1 MLQRG
6 ATAFLRRGA
15 CSSHASAFS
24 TSAVAQSLFNDVP
37 VAAKDPILGIT
48 EAFLADQNP
57 EKMNLGVGA
66 YRDDD
71 CKPVVLNVVRE
82 AESRVAG
89 SNFMEYLPMGGMKAF
104 TDLSVQLAFG
114 EDAKPIQEGRVA
126 AVQSL
131 SGTGSCRLMADFMHR
146 FLPESRI
153 WIPKPT
159 WANHHNIWRDA
170 QVQQEQYRYY
180 KAETR
185 GLDQEGLLEDLSKG
199 KAGDVVLLHACAH
212 NPTGVDPTPEQWKE
226 ISKLMKDKQLF
237 PFFDMAYQGFAS
249 GDCTRDAQAIRVFLE
264 DGHLM
269 GCSQSYA
276 KNMGLYGQRIG
287 CFSIIAETPEEAKA
301 VESQM
306 KNIARPMYSNPPLH
320 GALLVKEIL
329 GNSDLKE
336 QWYEEVKGMA
346 ERIISMRTLL
356 RQNLEDLN
364 STMPWN
370 HVTEQIGMFC
380 FSGISPEQVDSLAK
394 DHSIYMTRNGRISM
408 AGVTSKNVSRLA
420 EALHKVTSGPSTTGP

>member
-6 ATAFLRRGA
+6 ILSGLRRGL
-15 CSSHASAFS
+15 SSSQAAAFS
-24 TSAVAQSLFNDVP
+24 TSGVSQSLFSDVQ
-37 VAAKDPILGIT
+37 VAPKDPILGIT
-48 EAFLADQNP
+48 EAFLADQNS

-82 AESRVAG
+82 AESRIAG
-89 SNFMEYLPMGGMKAF
+89 SNFMEYLPIGGMKAF
-104 TDLSVQLAFG
+104 SDLSVKLAFG
-114 EDAKPIQEGRVA
+114 EDALPIQEGRVA

-131 SGTGSCRLMADFMHR
+131 SGTGSCRLMAEFMHR
-146 FLPESRI
+146 YLPQAKI

-159 WANHHNIWRDA
+159 WSNHHNIWKDA
-170 QVQQEQYRYY
+170 QVQQELYRYY
-180 KAETR
+180 KPESR

-199 KAGDVVLLHACAH
+199 SPGDVVLLHACAH
-212 NPTGVDPTPEQWKE
+212 NPTGVDPTPQQWKE
-226 ISKLMKDKQLF
+226 ISKLMKEKQLF

-287 CFSIIAETPEEAKA
+287 CFSIITDSADEAKA

-306 KNIARPMYSNPPLH
+306 KAIARPMYSNPPLH

-329 GNSDLKE
+329 GNEALKQ
-336 QWYEEVKGMA
+336 QWYEEVRGMA
-346 ERIISMRTLL
+346 ERIISMRALL
-356 RQNLEDLN
+356 RQHLEDLKN
-364 STMPWN
+364 PLPWK

-380 FSGISPEQVDSLAK
+380 FSGISPEQVDRLAQ
-394 DHSIYMTRNGRISM
+394 DYSIYMTRNGRISM
-408 AGVTSKNVSRLA
+408 AGVTTKNVSRLA
-420 EALHKVTSGPSTTGP
+420 EALHKVTTD